1 MCLSQSTLSCWLFKM
16 LHMQPLIQGHEGALL
31 HHQSSR
37 ERCINFFFTPEISR
51 RIFITV
57 LPNTTQPLEKLKF
70 KNQVHLVSFLKARV
84 MFTLFSDWSTEAGIK
99 VCMVSA
105 WKEILQ
111 EKDLPKRASSLSLEP
126 HVLLWCEGTKALTR
140 RKLGWETAKAKLDNK
155 GNSSWELQD
164 WEITKIPSQPFSA
177 KKWQPFKEWHQTAQP
192 MPHFQCELT
201 A

>member
-31 HHQSSR
+31 HYQSSR
-37 ERCINFFFTPEISR
+37 ERCINFFFTSR

-57 LPNTTQPLEKLKF
+57 LPNTTQPLEKLKL

-84 MFTLFSDWSTEAGIK
+84 MFTLFSDWSTEAEIK

-111 EKDLPKRASSLSLEP
+111 EKDVPKRASSLSLEP
-126 HVLLWCEGTKALTR
+126 HCGVKEPKHWPE
-140 RKLGWETAKAKLDNK
+140 
-155 GNSSWELQD
+155 GNSAGKPPRQN
-164 WEITKIPSQPFSA
+164 
-177 KKWQPFKEWHQTAQP
+177 
-192 MPHFQCELT
+192 
-201 A
+201 